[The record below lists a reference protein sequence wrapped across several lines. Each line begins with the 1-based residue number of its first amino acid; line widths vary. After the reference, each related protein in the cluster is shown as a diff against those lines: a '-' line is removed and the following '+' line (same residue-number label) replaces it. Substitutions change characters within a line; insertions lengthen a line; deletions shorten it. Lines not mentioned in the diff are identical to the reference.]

1 MAATGENCI
10 SDRQKLS
17 VLANDLMLL
26 AVSIIGA
33 ASYIVNQATSDMVV
47 EQLGRIT
54 QIPVDDILDFATII
68 IEHTL

>member
-33 ASYIVNQATSDMVV
+33 ASYIVNQATSDMVCFGY
-47 EQLGRIT
+47 EFL
-54 QIPVDDILDFATII
+54 PAF
-68 IEHTL
+68 